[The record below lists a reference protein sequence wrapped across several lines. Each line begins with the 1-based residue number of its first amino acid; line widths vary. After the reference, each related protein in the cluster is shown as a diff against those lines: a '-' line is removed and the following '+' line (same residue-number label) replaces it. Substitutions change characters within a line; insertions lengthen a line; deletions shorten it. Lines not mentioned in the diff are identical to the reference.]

1 MRTHYAYLA
10 TDQQTRPLGIRVV
23 EPPADT
29 LQSARGR
36 LYAIIEYA
44 ETTPEATQ
52 RVERALS
59 TIQRTYYTIK
69 GTQSYVLG
77 EALREAL
84 QQLTADAQT
93 PDQSADL
100 GILLVALTEN
110 RLLAVGIGAVLA
122 LFTHGGK
129 VDVFPP
135 GAISYTDTGE
145 PAFDVYRQDSP
156 VGISFL
162 LAGNY
167 CLEYFSLRDLA
178 GTVAHL
184 ANEDLAG
191 IASALCQHAGVT
203 QLPGLFVVT
212 RSDDTAT
219 GAKAAAKGGATGPS
233 APPRRRFGG
242 LPAALQS
249 PPPVRHTPTPGPT
262 AASPVDKFDAT
273 AAPSRADEALDTP
286 GLQKEL
292 TTPPGT
298 LPSPTTSGAQ
308 WLSVNW
314 SSTVEQ
320 GITQTKAF
328 LTKILPERAPSGTPA
343 PRSAPTAEQ
352 TRYPAPNAS
361 VAAAEPPFSEFDLGT
376 EQSYA
381 TSSPPP
387 TTQRS
392 PTFLDRLAS
401 FRPPARA
408 TGGRA
413 RLFILLALLILILT
427 PVVVTGVYWS
437 RDKSNQQEAER
448 TLDMAEASF
457 MAAEGALEDGDK
469 ATARLKLIDAQ
480 TFILAADNLM
490 GGRLVRA
497 DELSVRIEREMADL
511 LQVQPLYALAA
522 PLVQFLP
529 DALPKRVVVSDQ
541 DIYILDVG
549 RQVVQ
554 YFQLD
559 PTRTMV
565 TNVDGEVVLEKGAT
579 VDNTAVG
586 ELVDIT
592 WQPPIAGV
600 QDKSYLLI
608 LDRNN
613 NLFRYDRRV
622 EGASLLALGG
632 PGQLNRPVRM
642 KVYADRLYIADD
654 GASQLF
660 RYSGNYSQPPVSW
673 FNAQAQ
679 SDLSSLRSFDIDG
692 DIWMLY
698 AQGLVSRYRS
708 GEQVPFSLDNS
719 VGAIVAPVDIAVGD
733 QGNSMVYIADS
744 DQERILVYDKEGVY
758 QRQLRAPEGHP
769 LRDLQAIYVD
779 EIENTIYLLT
789 QTSLFKHPLTQGN

>member
-36 LYAIIEYA
+36 LYALIESA
-44 ETTPEATQ
+44 DTTPEATQ

-84 QQLTADAQT
+84 QQLTAEVQT
-93 PDQSADL
+93 PEESADL
-100 GILLVALTEN
+100 GILLIALLEN

-135 GAISYTDTGE
+135 GAIRYTDTGE

-156 VGISFL
+156 AGMSFL
-162 LAGNY
+162 IAGNY

-184 ANEDLAG
+184 ANEDLSA
-191 IASALCQHAGVT
+191 IANALCQHAGVT

-212 RSDDTAT
+212 RSDTPAA
-219 GAKAAAKGGATGPS
+219 GSQGAAAKGGAPS
-233 APPRRRFGG
+233 TPAPPRRRFGG

-249 PPPVRHTPTPGPT
+249 PPPARPASTAGPANVAPINNSDAIE
-262 AASPVDKFDAT
+262 AASGGADMMDTLGMQEELV
-273 AAPSRADEALDTP
+273 AP
-286 GLQKEL
+286 
-292 TTPPGT
+292 
-298 LPSPTTSGAQ
+298 PSPRPTTTDTGAQ

-320 GITQTKAF
+320 GISQTKAF
-328 LTKILPERAPSGTPA
+328 LAKILPERVPPVPPSPGNPATAAQVKSSASAMAAASDAPFSDLDLESEQAYTPPSPPA
-343 PRSAPTAEQ
+343 PPRRSST
-352 TRYPAPNAS
+352 
-361 VAAAEPPFSEFDLGT
+361 L
-376 EQSYA
+376 
-381 TSSPPP
+381 
-387 TTQRS
+387 
-392 PTFLDRLAS
+392 LDRLAS
-401 FRPPARA
+401 FKPPARA

-413 RLFILLALLILILT
+413 RLFILVALLILILT

-457 MAAEGALEDGDK
+457 LAAEGALEDGDK

-522 PLVQFLP
+522 PLVQFLS

-541 DIYILDVG
+541 DIYVLDVG

-600 QDKSYLLI
+600 QDKPYLLV

-622 EGASLLALGG
+622 EGASRLALGG

-642 KVYADRLYIADD
+642 KVYADRLYIADE

-660 RYSGNYSQPPVSW
+660 RYSGNYTQPPVPW

-679 SDLSSLRSFDIDG
+679 SDLSSLRAFDIDG

-698 AQGLVSRYRS
+698 SQGLVSRYRS

-769 LRDLQAIYVD
+769 LRDLQGIYVD

>member
-1 MRTHYAYLA
+1 MRTYYAYLA

-36 LYAIIEYA
+36 LYAVIEYA
-44 ETTPEATQ
+44 DSTPETTQ

-84 QQLTADAQT
+84 QQLTAETQT
-93 PDQSADL
+93 PEQNADL
-100 GILLVALTEN
+100 GILLVALLEN
-110 RLLAVGIGAVLA
+110 RLLAVGIGAVIA

-135 GAISYTDTGE
+135 GAIGFTETGE
-145 PAFDVYRQDSP
+145 PTFDVYRQDAP
-156 VGISFL
+156 VGTAFL

-178 GTVAHL
+178 GTVAHINHENL
-184 ANEDLAG
+184 ATVT
-191 IASALCQHAGVT
+191 SALCQHASVA

-212 RSDDTAT
+212 RSDEAPT
-219 GAKAAAKGGATGPS
+219 GANPEGKGATPS
-233 APPRRRFGG
+233 STPPRRRFGG
-242 LPAALQS
+242 LPAALQT
-249 PPPVRHTPTPGPT
+249 PPPARQGTGPS
-262 AASPVDKFDAT
+262 AGGSPALAERGPAGAYGRDG
-273 AAPSRADEALDTP
+273 EALTAPDRHDVRTGEEGVP
-286 GLQKEL
+286 AL
-292 TTPPGT
+292 TADQPAPRV
-298 LPSPTTSGAQ
+298 PFQ
-308 WLSVNW
+308 WSALLD
-314 SSTVEQ
+314 Q
-320 GITQTKAF
+320 GVTQTKAF
-328 LTKILPERAPSGTPA
+328 LAKILPERVPPGAQTPLATPMAEQTTSTYQSAKVAPATAPFPDLDLDLEQPYATPAQTAGA
-343 PRSAPTAEQ
+343 PRS
-352 TRYPAPNAS
+352 
-361 VAAAEPPFSEFDLGT
+361 
-376 EQSYA
+376 
-381 TSSPPP
+381 
-387 TTQRS
+387 TTL
-392 PTFLDRLAS
+392 LDRLAA

-408 TGGRA
+408 KGGRA

-457 MAAEGALEDGDK
+457 LAAEGALEDGDK
-469 ATARLKLIDAQ
+469 ATARVKLIDAQ

-541 DIYILDVG
+541 DVYVLDVG

-565 TNVDGEVVLEKGAT
+565 TNVEGEVVLEKGAT

-600 QDKSYLLI
+600 QDKAYLLV

-622 EGASLLALGG
+622 EGASRLALGG

-642 KVYADRLYIADD
+642 KVYADRLYIADE
-654 GASQLF
+654 GAGQLF
-660 RYSGNYSQPPVSW
+660 RYSGNYTQPPVSW

-679 SDLSSLRSFDIDG
+679 SDLSSLRAFEIDG

-698 AQGLVSRYRS
+698 AQGMVSRYRS

-789 QTSLFKHPLTQGN
+789 QTSLFKHPLTQAN

>member
-1 MRTHYAYLA
+1 MRTYYAYLA
-10 TDQQTRPLGIRVV
+10 TDQQIRPLGIRVV
-23 EPPADT
+23 EPPIDT

-36 LYAIIEYA
+36 LYAVIEYA
-44 ETTPEATQ
+44 DNTPEVTQ

-84 QQLTADAQT
+84 QQLTPETQT
-93 PDQSADL
+93 PEQSADL
-100 GILLVALTEN
+100 GILLVALLEN
-110 RLLAVGIGAVLA
+110 RLLAVGIGAVIA

-135 GAISYTDTGE
+135 GAIGFTETGE
-145 PAFDVYRQDSP
+145 PTFDVYRQDAP
-156 VGISFL
+156 VGTAFL

-178 GTVAHL
+178 GTVAHVNHENL
-184 ANEDLAG
+184 ATVT
-191 IASALCQHAGVT
+191 SALCQHAGVT

-212 RSDDTAT
+212 RGDEAPTA
-219 GAKAAAKGGATGPS
+219 AKAESTAAKPAAS
-233 APPRRRFGG
+233 PPRRRFGG
-242 LPAALQS
+242 LPAALQT
-249 PPPVRHTPTPGPT
+249 PPPARQASDLGAGGRPTLEEN
-262 AASPVDKFDAT
+262 
-273 AAPSRADEALDTP
+273 APAVTYSRGAEALRESDLHDVQTAEK
-286 GLQKEL
+286 GALV
-292 TTPPGT
+292 TTADQP
-298 LPSPTTSGAQ
+298 ARR
-308 WLSVNW
+308 LSFPW
-314 SSTVEQ
+314 ATMLEQ
-320 GITQTKAF
+320 GVTQTKAF
-328 LTKILPERAPSGTPA
+328 LTKVLPARVPPGAQKPLATPTVEQPTYAYQPANAPFPDH
-343 PRSAPTAEQ
+343 
-352 TRYPAPNAS
+352 
-361 VAAAEPPFSEFDLGT
+361 DLDL
-376 EQSYA
+376 EQSYS
-381 TSSPPP
+381 TPEP
-387 TTQRS
+387 TAASQHST
-392 PTFLDRLAS
+392 TLLDRLAT

-408 TGGRA
+408 KGGRA

-457 MAAEGALEDGDK
+457 LAAEGALEDGDK
-469 ATARLKLIDAQ
+469 ATARVKLIDAQ
-480 TFILAADNLM
+480 TFILAANNLM
-490 GGRLVRA
+490 GSRLVRA

-541 DIYILDVG
+541 DVYVLDVG

-565 TNVDGEVVLEKGAT
+565 TNVEGEIVLEKGAT

-586 ELVDIT
+586 ELADIT

-600 QDKSYLLI
+600 QDKAYLLV

-622 EGASLLALGG
+622 EGASRLALGG

-642 KVYADRLYIADD
+642 KVYADRLYIADE

-660 RYSGNYSQPPVSW
+660 RYSGNYTQPPVSW

-679 SDLSSLRSFDIDG
+679 SDLSSLRAFDIDG

-698 AQGLVSRYRS
+698 AQGMVSRYRS

-744 DQERILVYDKEGVY
+744 DQERILVYDKEGTY

-779 EIENTIYLLT
+779 EIENTIYILT